1 MRAKNTTIW
10 LACSALVVT
19 AILLPLNARAQFGLD
34 KLAKVKDVAD
44 AQKEWTPEEEKAI
57 GEATAAKLVA
67 VFGLYENP
75 AMVKYVNLVGQAV
88 AQYAGRQDITYRF
101 AILDTEMVNAFACPG
116 GYIFVTR
123 GLLANLDSE
132 AELAGVLAH
141 EVIHA
146 ADKHVEKELRGRKT
160 AGLAMQ
166 TGSEQA
172 VSSTGGVAGMAL
184 EQALKVAEKVVDQ
197 LLTGKLSRDKENDAD
212 TKGLALVAA
221 VGYDPRAFPEFLD
234 WLGQASATTE
244 NSRFL
249 GNLTASHP
257 KYSDRVQRLNALIA
271 QRGWGEKE
279 WPRVEER
286 YLAGTDFAAPPAE
299 AATAEAEA
307 PAAEAAGVA
316 DASAEEAAPATG
328 DLEPAAASESEGD
341 FDDIWLKPFSADMVS
356 TYQGRKHRMKVY
368 SRERAFRM
376 EVSEGGMESI
386 SILRYD
392 RRLMWS
398 IIPAQKMYMEMPI
411 RPGQNLT
418 DAAYDPEAS
427 VEREVLGT
435 ERMGSYTCI
444 KSRVRVTSQGKTFSG
459 LQWAAQELDGFVVKM
474 VDEKSGATVE
484 YENIRLGAPD
494 PALFEPPAGY
504 SKMQMPGMRTQ

>member
-1 MRAKNTTIW
+1 MKPKTAASW
-10 LACSALVVT
+10 LAGCILLA
-19 AILLPLNARAQFGLD
+19 AAFLLPLEARGQFGLD
-34 KLAKVKDVAD
+34 KLAKIKDLGE

-88 AQYAGRQDITYRF
+88 AQYVGRQDITYRF
-101 AILDTEMVNAFACPG
+101 AILDTEMVNAFACPA

-123 GLLANLDSE
+123 GLLANVDSE

-166 TGSEQA
+166 MGTEQA

-197 LLTGKLSRDKENDAD
+197 LLTGKLSRDKEYDAD
-212 TKGLALVAA
+212 TKGLGLVAA
-221 VGYDPRAFPEFLD
+221 VGYDPRAFATFLD
-234 WLGQASATTE
+234 VLGQASTTTE

-257 KYSDRVQRLNALIA
+257 KYSDRVQRLNGLIA
-271 QRGWGEKE
+271 QKGWGDQDWVRMED
-279 WPRVEER
+279 R
-286 YLAGTDFAAPPAE
+286 YLTSTDFTAPPAETPTAAAETPTAEAAPPAAAGAGEPAPPAE
-299 AATAEAEA
+299 AVGAEATGT
-307 PAAEAAGVA
+307 AAG
-316 DASAEEAAPATG
+316 DF
-328 DLEPAAASESEGD
+328 EG
-341 FDDIWLKPFSADMVS
+341 ISLKPFSADMIS
-356 TYQGRKHRMKVY
+356 TYQGTKHRMKVF

-376 EVSEGGMESI
+376 EISEGGASNI

-392 RRLMWS
+392 RRLMWVVM
-398 IIPAQKMYMEMPI
+398 PEQRTYMEMPMQ
-411 RPGQNLT
+411 PGRSLNE
-418 DAAYDPEAS
+418 AAYDPEAK

-435 ERMGSYTCI
+435 ETVGPYTCV
-444 KSRVRVTSQGKTFSG
+444 KSRVKVTSQGQTFSG

-474 VDEKSGATVE
+474 VDEKSGGTVE
-484 YENIRLGAPD
+484 YENIKLGAPD

-504 SKMQMPGMRTQ
+504 SKMQMPGS